1 MNETGRRRIPGPLI
15 WAALLATL
23 AVPIAAAALSPL
35 LAWREPVYIIAG
47 FAGILGM
54 GLLLFQPIL
63 AGGYIPELS
72 TRKRRR
78 LHRWVGSVLV
88 LAVMVHVGG
97 LWVTSPP
104 DVLDALLFRSA
115 TSFSVWGV
123 IAMWAVFGAALF
135 ALTLR
140 RLRLKWWVWR
150 LGHTSLAAITVV
162 GTIVHVL
169 LIEGTM
175 EPVTKVLLCILV
187 LAAVLKVLIDLRVW
201 TSQTR
206 RKVKS

>member
-1 MNETGRRRIPGPLI
+1 MNKIDRRRVSGPLI
-15 WAALLATL
+15 WAALLIAV
-23 AVPIAAAALSPL
+23 AVPITAAAFSPL
-35 LAWREPVYIIAG
+35 LAWREPIYIIAG

-72 TRKRRR
+72 TRSHRR
-78 LHRWVGSVLV
+78 LHRWVGSTLV
-88 LAVMVHVGG
+88 LAVVVHVGG
-97 LWVTSPP
+97 LWITSPP

-162 GTIVHVL
+162 GTIIHVL

-187 LAAVLKVLIDLRVW
+187 FAAVGKVLIDLRVW
-201 TSQTR
+201 TTQTR
-206 RKVKS
+206 RKLKS